1 MFNMIKGSK
10 IDNDITLKEGYS
22 IVDDNLIIANV
33 SAEKISK
40 LIESNID
47 LLKNEDLFLFI
58 EVPYNLK
65 TKIIENGK
73 EIEKTVHDIQYNNVF
88 YMDNINAEKCKNIL
102 NKYYDILI
110 NDNNTFF
117 GIGTMDDNYEIGKYD
132 YNIMSF
138 YSNISLN
145 KYEEI
150 LRNNNL
156 KKYDKIETYWDLS
169 TKEKDE
175 DEMYYEN
182 NKNIYDVIKE
192 LEKDGLYDAGE
203 KLKREYYN

>member
-1 MFNMIKGSK
+1 MFNIIKGAK

-47 LLKNEDLFLFI
+47 LLKNEELFFFI

-65 TKIIENGK
+65 TKLIENGK
-73 EIEKTVHDIQYNNVF
+73 EFEKTVHDIQYNKVF
-88 YMDNINAEKCKNIL
+88 YIDNIDVEKCKNII

-117 GIGTMDDNYEIGKYD
+117 GIGT
-132 YNIMSF
+132 
-138 YSNISLN
+138 SLTTS
-145 KYEEI
+145 I
-150 LRNNNL
+150 PR
-156 KKYDKIETYWDLS
+156 S
-169 TKEKDE
+169 
-175 DEMYYEN
+175 
-182 NKNIYDVIKE
+182 
-192 LEKDGLYDAGE
+192 
-203 KLKREYYN
+203 RQ

>member
-1 MFNMIKGSK
+1 MFNMIKGAK

-22 IVDDNLIIANV
+22 IINDNLIIANV
-33 SAEKISK
+33 SAEKIDK
-40 LIESNID
+40 IIESNID
-47 LLKNEDLFLFI
+47 LLKNEELFFFI
-58 EVPYNLK
+58 EVPHNLK
-65 TKIIENGK
+65 TKVTENRK
-73 EIEKTVHDIQYNNVF
+73 EIEKTVHDIQYNKVF
-88 YMDNINAEKCKNIL
+88 YIDNLDVEKCKNIIY
-102 NKYYDILI
+102 KYYDILI

-117 GIGTMDDNYEIGKYD
+117 GIGTLDDNYEIGKYD

-138 YSNISLN
+138 YSNISLDN
-145 KYEEI
+145 YEEI

-175 DEMYYEN
+175 DEMYYKN
-182 NKNIYDVIKE
+182 NKNIYDVIKG